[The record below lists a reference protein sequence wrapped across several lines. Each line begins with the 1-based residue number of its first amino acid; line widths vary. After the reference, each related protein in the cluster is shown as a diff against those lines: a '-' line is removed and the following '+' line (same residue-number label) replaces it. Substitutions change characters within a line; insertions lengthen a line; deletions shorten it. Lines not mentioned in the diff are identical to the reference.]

1 MCNES
6 KMKFPFDFLWGAASC
21 ASQYEGG
28 YNLDGKGLTVQDVIT
43 GGSKDV
49 KRKITWK
56 YKDSDEKNHSDV
68 GGFWGEI
75 TIPENGVPCV
85 FEDEFY
91 PSHDATKGYENIDED
106 LALLHEAGVNAYRMS
121 ISWARIFPNGDD
133 EFPNQK
139 GLDYYHHVFEL
150 CRDYKIQPIVT
161 LFHYDM
167 PLGLTMK
174 YGGWKNRKVI
184 DLYEKYAKTVFEE
197 YKDLVK
203 YWITFNEIN
212 SVTVETFKNA
222 GMLRASTQDLAQA
235 AHNELVASARAVK
248 IAHSFGAGLKVG
260 CMIAYTIGYAKTCD
274 PKDKWEEYIRSR
286 EYGYYLSVQCNG
298 HIPDY
303 KQKEYVQKNIQ
314 LDIQSK
320 DLKDLKEGCVDY
332 ISFSYYA
339 TGVYSK
345 KHDASNLMGPANPF
359 LKQTAWGWSI
369 DPEGLRLSLNQLY
382 DMYHKPL
389 MIVENGMGAID
400 ELDKDCKVHDS
411 YRIDYLKQHI
421 EQIYKAI
428 NEDGVNVVAYNV
440 WASVDFMS
448 LGTGELKKRYGLIYA
463 DEKDDFKRYK
473 KDSFEWYKEFI
484 GGQK

>member
-1 MCNES
+1 MQ
-6 KMKFPFDFLWGAASC
+6 KTMKFSSDFLWGAASC
-21 ASQYEGG
+21 SSQYEGG
-28 YNLDGKGLTVQDVIT
+28 YNLDGKGLTVGDVIT

-56 YKDSDEKNHSDV
+56 YKNSDEKHYSDV
-68 GGFWGEI
+68 GGFWGKI
-75 TIPENGVPCV
+75 SIPDDGIPCT

-91 PSHDATKGYENIDED
+91 PGHDATKGYEKIDED
-106 LALLHEAGVNAYRMS
+106 LSLLHEAGIKAYRMS
-121 ISWARIFPNGDD
+121 ICWARIFPNGDD
-133 EFPNQK
+133 EKPNQK
-139 GLDYYHHVFEL
+139 GLEYYRHVFEL
-150 CRDYKIQPIVT
+150 CKEYNIQPIVT

-184 DLYEKYAKTVFEE
+184 DLYEKYAKTVFNE

-222 GMLRASTQDLAQA
+222 GMLTDKPEDLAQA

-248 IAHSFGAGLKVG
+248 AAHALNSDLKVG
-260 CMIAYTIGYAKTCD
+260 CMVAYTIGYAKTCD
-274 PKDKWEEYIRSR
+274 PKDKWEEYYRSR

-298 HIPDY
+298 HIPTY
-303 KQKEYVQKNIQ
+303 KLKEYERKNIK
-314 LDIQSK
+314 LDIQAS
-320 DLKDLKEGCVDY
+320 DYVDFEEGRVDY

-345 KHDASNLMGPANPF
+345 VKDPSNLMGPSNPF

-382 DMYHKPL
+382 DTYNKPL
-389 MIVENGMGAID
+389 MIVENGMGAVD
-400 ELDKDCKVHDS
+400 ELTKDGKIHDE
-411 YRIDYLKQHI
+411 YRIDYLMHHI
-421 EQIYKAI
+421 EELYKAI
-428 NEDGVNVVAYNV
+428 QEDGVNVIGYNV
-440 WASVDFMS
+440 WASVDFVS
-448 LGTGELKKRYGLIYA
+448 LGTGELKKRYGLIYV
-463 DEKDDFKRYK
+463 DETDDFKRYK
-473 KDSFEWYKEFI
+473 KDSYYWYKEFI